1 MAHTKMGG
9 FVLHDEKTRI
19 LNRLRELRQEHAA
32 ALGEGPGAAPGFAE
46 DELLTRKSYR
56 LVKADALD
64 AGVLTE
70 ADLHAAGLPPKL
82 E

>member
-1 MAHTKMGG
+1 MHN
-9 FVLHDEKTRI
+9 EKTRI
-19 LNRLRELRQEHAA
+19 LERLRELRSEHAA
-32 ALGEGPGAAPGFAE
+32 ALGEGSGAAALGLAE

-56 LVKADALD
+56 LVLEDALD
-64 AGVLTE
+64 AGVLSE